1 MGTDKV
7 AFEGEQWGTTGSDVT
22 GSDVSHE
29 TGSDVSHVPCPE
41 VGSAHVQ
48 PEVGPY
54 PP

>member
-7 AFEGEQWGTTGSDVT
+7 AFEGEQWGAT

-41 VGSAHVQ
+41 VGSAHAQ
-48 PEVGPY
+48 PEVEPY

>member
-7 AFEGEQWGTTGSDVT
+7 AFEGEQWGA
-22 GSDVSHE
+22 

-41 VGSAHVQ
+41 VGSAHAQ
-48 PEVGPY
+48 PEVEPY